1 MVNISLQ
8 TSHLVSAFSSEIL
21 IELLITSR
29 WSPWVYVLSA
39 KIQILILVRSMHF
52 KSETWQVMKL
62 DNLQ

>member
-29 WSPWVYVLSA
+29 WSPRVYVLSA

-52 KSETWQVMKL
+52 KSEAWQVMKL